1 MVALQLQ
8 LAQGDRAVHAVRIRS
23 ANDQPLLVSE
33 AWVPE
38 KVGAGITRAKLR
50 KQALYEILMAQ
61 GITFGR
67 VIQEITAVSADPRYA
82 GLLNTEVGAPRVRPR
97 VRMPRILYAADRQPL
112 QHLTLYFSPER
123 SRLLMDVGIEGVNT
137 FGAAQITHDVMAK
150 PVS

>member
-1 MVALQLQ
+1 MVALQLQLQ

-33 AWVPE
+33 AW

-50 KQALYEILMAQ
+50 KQALYEILKAQ

-82 GLLNTEVGAPRVRPR
+82 GLLNTEVGTPL
-97 VRMPRILYAADRQPL
+97 VRMTRILYAADRQPL
-112 QHLTLYFSPER
+112 QHLTLHFSPER
-123 SRLLMDVGIEGVNT
+123 SRLRMDVGIESVNT